1 MRCKQCDYP
10 LWGLESRTCP
20 ECGTGFRPSEFD
32 LVPNSIRFLCP
43 HCRQPYYGTTERG
56 HLDPPAFDCV
66 RCGAAVEMDAMVLEP
81 REGVHEDRTQQ
92 AINPWLNRPK
102 ISARKAFWKTVG
114 MSMGTPARLARS
126 TPIESSGTRAF
137 GFFAVVI
144 AIVCVLGML
153 PVVALMIAG
162 LIAGLSSSS
171 GGVLGAM
178 SVGVGMVF
186 LVPPLLLV
194 VAFFAWGLVTQVL
207 LVFLGGGPTRIGS
220 TYKSVA
226 YGAAPLV
233 VGAIPCMGMYTLP
246 VGVVWWGVSSAIMM
260 AAMHRIAWW
269 RAALAHGLAGVVVFG
284 VPIGGLMWLSNSRWS
299 FGSQASAAQVAAQS
313 LQSHLASRTGPPSQ
327 HFHCMDVFPN
337 PWIPGDLEWL
347 GDETI
352 NASTVSIAG
361 HPLHSFATLSPQV
374 RAPIEADL
382 RAGMLPSGV
391 HRIGHVVLTYNGV
404 DVIAPQGP
412 DLWIAIVWPDPDEPS
427 ATFSSPPTVAVVLA
441 SGVMQ
446 DFDLASFP
454 AALAQQN
461 ADRRALGIPEI
472 PDPATVRM
480 WPAGSAYGPGGT
492 GGSTVPV
499 P

>member
-56 HLDPPAFDCV
+56 HLDPSTFDCV
-66 RCGAAVEMDAMVLEP
+66 RCGTAIEMDAMVLEP

-92 AINPWLNRPK
+92 AINPWLNRQRL
-102 ISARKAFWKTVG
+102 STRKAFWKTLG
-114 MSMGTPARLARS
+114 MSMGTPARLARC

-144 AIVCVLGML
+144 AIVSVLGML
-153 PVVALMIAG
+153 PIVALMIAG
-162 LIAGLSSSS
+162 MVAGLGS
-171 GGVLGAM
+171 GGGSLLGAM
-178 SVGVGMVF
+178 SVGVGMV
-186 LVPPLLLV
+186 LLIPPLLLV

-207 LVFLGGGPTRIGS
+207 LVFLAAGPTRMGS

-226 YGAAPLV
+226 YGAGPVV
-233 VGAIPCMGMYTLP
+233 VGAIPCLGMHTLP

-260 AAMHRIAWW
+260 ATMHRIAWW
-269 RAALAHGLAGVVVFG
+269 RAALAHGLAGVLVFG
-284 VPIGGLMWLSNSRWS
+284 VPIGGLVWLSRSGAT
-299 FGSQASAAQVAAQS
+299 FGSQASAAQISARN
-313 LQSHLASRTGPPSQ
+313 LQSHLALRTGPPSQ
-327 HFHCMDVFPN
+327 HFHCMDVLPQ
-337 PWIPGDLEWL
+337 PWLPSDLEWL
-347 GDETI
+347 STETI
-352 NASTVSIAG
+352 TPMDVFIAG

-391 HRIGHVVLTYNGV
+391 HRVGHVVLTYNGV
-404 DVIAPQGP
+404 DLSTPQGP
-412 DLWIAIVWPDPDEPS
+412 DLWIAIVWPDPDDPN
-427 ATFSSPPTVAVVLA
+427 AGFASPPTVAVVLA
-441 SGVMQ
+441 SGVVQ
-446 DFDLASFP
+446 DYDLASFP

-472 PDPATVRM
+472 EDPATVRM
-480 WPAGSAYGPGGT
+480 WPPGSAYGPGG
-492 GGSTVPV
+492 SAVPV